1 MTVRE
6 LIELLEEFPLDL
18 PVVENG
24 CEITEVLIRDE
35 MYLTSDNGYKEEQIV
50 KVY

>member
-6 LIELLEEFPLDL
+6 LIETLEQLPLDL

-35 MYLTSDNGYKEEQIV
+35 IYLTSDNGYKDGQIV

>member
-1 MTVRE
+1 MTVRD
-6 LIELLEEFPLDL
+6 LIEILEELPMDL

-35 MYLTSDNGYKEEQIV
+35 LYLTAENGYQEGMIV

>member
-6 LIELLEEFPLDL
+6 LIETLEELPQYL

-24 CEITEVLIRDE
+24 CEITEVFIRDE
-35 MYLTSDNGYKEEQIV
+35 IYFSADHNYQDGQIV